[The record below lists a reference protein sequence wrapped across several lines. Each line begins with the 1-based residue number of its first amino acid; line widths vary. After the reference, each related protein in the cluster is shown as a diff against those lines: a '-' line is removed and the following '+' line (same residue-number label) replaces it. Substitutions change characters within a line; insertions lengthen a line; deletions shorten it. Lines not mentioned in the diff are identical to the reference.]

1 MVYLK
6 IKAEIGLRCVGGVQ
20 IGDYLDLTQDEGF
33 SPVRLVGSQLFRQN
47 RARQA
52 QDVSLE
58 IWNDNGVSRSADA
71 IPQPGAKLNP
81 VLPRELV
88 LAATAGAAPRQQ
100 AGAGAAQP
108 PVFLNHFFVVVD
120 AASYQAA
127 RSSAFL
133 TRELAPFE
141 ARTTVRNDMSYTGI
155 YWYGRRTYFE
165 LFEPGSQGQQGAS
178 GLALGV
184 EEPGASAGVRRR
196 WQEALGAA
204 GGGPVTRKT
213 ENDEP
218 PWFEMTFSREIPG
231 LRVFLMEYHAEFLVR
246 WYGELT
252 KPRSIAR
259 ADVLDRYVA
268 KIGLAD
274 RRERA
279 LLQDV
284 VGLEIAL
291 APPDRETLVKQLR
304 AVSWLAQDAGEAVVC
319 SGPESVPAAPGG
331 AEERTDG
338 DRGGGLLAPACGR
351 EGRAPARQGGAASR
365 WRLRAA
371 RGRRALAGRAPGCD
385 RLGRRAGSLRRA
397 DQQRDPARARAL
409 RAARRA
415 PSARQPRSARARPAP
430 GPRGS

>member
-1 MVYLK
+1 VK
-6 IKAEIGLRCVGGVQ
+6 
-20 IGDYLDLTQDEGF
+20 TQAAW
-33 SPVRLVGSQLFRQN
+33 VAL
-47 RARQA
+47 
-52 QDVSLE
+52 
-58 IWNDNGVSRSADA
+58 
-71 IPQPGAKLNP
+71 
-81 VLPRELV
+81 ELV

-100 AGAGAAQP
+100 AGAGAAQPP

-133 TRELAPFE
+133 TREFAPFE

-155 YWYGRRTYFE
+155 YWYGRHTYFE

-184 EEPGASAGVRRR
+184 EESGASAGVRRH
-196 WQEALGAA
+196 WQETLGAA

-252 KPRSIAR
+252 KARSITR

-268 KIGLAD
+268 KIGQAD

-291 APPDRETLVKQLR
+291 QPDDRETLVKQLR
-304 AVSWLAQDAGEAVVC
+304 AVSWLAQDAADAVVC
-319 SGPESVPAAPGG
+319 SGPESVQLRLVPPKNGRTGIVAVDFSLQHAAAKAVHRLGK
-331 AEERTDG
+331 AELRVD
-338 DRGGGLLAPACGR
+338 
-351 EGRAPARQGGAASR
+351 GGAA
-365 WRLRAA
+365 RLVVDAH
-371 RGRRALAGRAPGCD
+371 
-385 RLGRRAGSLRRA
+385 
-397 DQQRDPARARAL
+397 
-409 RAARRA
+409 
-415 PSARQPRSARARPAP
+415 
-430 GPRGS
+430 